1 VSEVWNWN
9 KLAKTEAG
17 KNVCDILLAKVFWS
31 SVEDC
36 LRASAS
42 LLIVLRA
49 VDADERPAMLEVAA
63 LMNFAKEKIKASFP
77 TQNKQALLK
86 KNLGHHRAPM
96 DLTNGPSIIWGCTLF
111 EPGKILCN
119 TKEGR

>member
-1 VSEVWNWN
+1 
-9 KLAKTEAG
+9 
-17 KNVCDILLAKVFWS
+17 
-31 SVEDC
+31 
-36 LRASAS
+36 
-42 LLIVLRA
+42 VLRA
-49 VDADERPAMLEVAA
+49 VDADERPAMPEVAA
-63 LMNFAKEKIKASFP
+63 LINFAKEKIKASFPTQNKQALLKKNLGHHRAINFAKEKIKASFP